1 MNTCQFILDK
11 LLKTK
16 YQMHDV
22 WAFRKLCHCVLGAM
36 ETSLNGYTSLNF
48 CNMTLDESGY
58 QEFCSA
64 RIELLPGTHLGW
76 NCWWRWYLA
85 IMLWYFNY
93 RWTAR
98 WMQFVLAALH
108 RFIMRRKVMV
118 SSEQHSWNTAV
129 LLQANMG
136 ASASLSVCVS
146 ELMSDSVSLS
156 QVFSCFQSKMLFF
169 SRPSCCIWRGRHLE

>member
-1 MNTCQFILDK
+1 MGHLKIFYCCWQAEQTAGNMNTCQFILDK

-22 WAFRKLCHCVLGAM
+22 WAFRKLCYCLLGAM

-98 WMQFVLAALH
+98 WMQFVCTAQVYNRKKGDVIFWAAQL
-108 RFIMRRKVMV
+108 KY
-118 SSEQHSWNTAV
+118 
-129 LLQANMG
+129 
-136 ASASLSVCVS
+136 
-146 ELMSDSVSLS
+146 
-156 QVFSCFQSKMLFF
+156 
-169 SRPSCCIWRGRHLE
+169 CCSPAG